1 MRTAD
6 DLRHE
11 VDLIL
16 QQHPVVRL
24 RGVEHPLDI
33 LARHAAVCAAEHDN
47 PVLTGGV
54 YLDNGM
60 SGRAVHLAQQRGI
73 RTGFPQQIGHK
84 AAFRA
89 DRARVQHLC
98 ARSSR
103 RQ

>member
-1 MRTAD
+1 MRYSLELNKHNIPARN
-6 DLRHE
+6 LLGLIYYE
-11 VDLIL
+11 VVIL

-60 SGRAVHLAQQRGI
+60 SGRPKIIMG
-73 RTGFPQQIGHK
+73 
-84 AAFRA
+84 
-89 DRARVQHLC
+89 
-98 ARSSR
+98 
-103 RQ
+103 